1 MTGVGGLVG
10 MPLVYVTCMIEGL
23 PTDDAVA
30 DRMVMVMM
38 LVDARGGRAG
48 WHHEPHY
55 DSTTHVAALMTRPA
69 CWSLGHVRAT
79 GYP

>member
-1 MTGVGGLVG
+1 MMV
-10 MPLVYVTCMIEGL
+10 
-23 PTDDAVA
+23 
-30 DRMVMVMM
+30 MVMVMM

-55 DSTTHVAALMTRPA
+55 DSTTHVPALMTRPA

>member
-38 LVDARGGRAG
+38 LRLTASDYPNQVVVKECVG
-48 WHHEPHY
+48 
-55 DSTTHVAALMTRPA
+55 
-69 CWSLGHVRAT
+69 SLVGHASCPLIHTMLFSVLS
-79 GYP
+79 